1 MKKYTLFR
9 PRIRSRHPSHN
20 ILRAYNKTLPLLP
33 FKSVIRFGSFTE
45 MISTVSNGGNRI
57 ELNTVNAI
65 EKSANKLL
73 MKKCFTENDVKT
85 ADWWTYQELNGTIH
99 VFESFASNNLEDV
112 LINSLEN
119 LSFPIISKH
128 IKGSR
133 GKGNI
138 KHNTPEEFQ
147 TWLESKTNLDNY
159 IFEKYYNYN
168 REYRL
173 HVSENGC
180 FYTCRKMLKND
191 APQEVRWYRND
202 DYCNWI
208 LEDNE
213 LFDKPV
219 NWDEIVEESVK
230 ALKAVGLDFGAID
243 LRIQSAKD
251 SDGNL
256 RENPKFIIVEINSA
270 PSLGN
275 KTAEKYIEEL
285 PKLLKNK
292 YKRTI
297 SKK

>member
-45 MISTVSNGGNRI
+45 MISAVSNGGNRI
-57 ELNTVNAI
+57 ELNTVEAI
-65 EKSANKLL
+65 NNSANKGK
-73 MKKCFTENDVKT
+73 MKKCFKDNNVKT
-85 ADWWTYQELNGTIH
+85 ANWW
-99 VFESFASNNLEDV
+99 
-112 LINSLEN
+112 LINKTSEGYYSQEMFGDEN
-119 LSFPIISKH
+119 LYKINELPFPIISKSLN
-128 IKGSR
+128 GSR

-138 KHNTPEEFQ
+138 KHNTIEDLKK
-147 TWLESKTNLDNY
+147 WLDTKSNLNNY
-159 IFEKYYNYN
+159 IFEKYYSYN

-173 HVSENGC
+173 HVTEDGC

-191 APQEVRWYRND
+191 APKEVRWYRND

-270 PSLGN
+270 PSFGD

-292 YKRTI
+292 YGRTTNI
-297 SKK
+297 I

>member
-45 MISTVSNGGNRI
+45 MISAVSNGGNRI

-73 MKKCFTENDVKT
+73 MKECFTENNVKT
-85 ADWWTYQELNGTIH
+85 ADWWIYSFDRTDN
-99 VFESFASNNLEDV
+99 ESYPFFN
-112 LINSLEN
+112 INDKEFFSLEN
-119 LSFPIISKH
+119 LPYPIISKSLN
-128 IKGSR
+128 GSR

-270 PSLGN
+270 PSFGD

-297 SKK
+297 NKK